1 MLMRIL
7 ISLLLITLWSVS
19 AQCRTYRWVD
29 ENGVTVYS
37 QSPPPG
43 GESATQIKPPPPPS
57 TGTDDAWKNVDEM
70 LQKSSDLEGERKRKA
85 DKKRNEEEKIQVK
98 KRNCAAARRNLEVL
112 QGPSRAMI
120 RTPDGE
126 YHRYTEKERQQK
138 IVEAEAQIKK
148 HCT

>member
-7 ISLLLITLWSVS
+7 ISLLLITLWTTA
-19 AQCRTYRWVD
+19 AQGRMYRWVD

-37 QSPPPG
+37 QSPPQG
-43 GESATQIKPPPPPS
+43 GESATQIKSPPPPS
-57 TGTDDAWKNVDEM
+57 TGTDDAWKNVDKM

-85 DKKRNEEEKIQVK
+85 DQKRNEEENIQVK
-98 KRNCAAARRNLEVL
+98 KKNCATAKRNLEVL
-112 QGPSRAMI
+112 QGPTRAMI

-126 YHRYTEKERQQK
+126 YHRYTEKERRQK
-138 IVEAEAQIKK
+138 IGEAEAQIKK